1 MRHLYVCINHLYY
14 ECTNIVLN
22 GGYLEFELDMI
33 IYNYDEFLEIQ
44 NSVYKEED
52 FEIEYCGVSL
62 IIPVKT
68 MCIFCTKNGEHLNA
82 WVTFN
87 VKTFV
92 VEA

>member
-22 GGYLEFELDMI
+22 GGYLEFELEMI
-33 IYNYDEFLEIQ
+33 FDNYDEFLDIQ
-44 NSVYKEED
+44 NLLYKEED

-62 IIPVKT
+62 IIPVKS
-68 MCIFCTKNGEHLNA
+68 MCMFCTKNGENLTA

-92 VEA
+92 VEV